1 MKYTSL
7 YTLNRKED
15 KSARKQAIFRLN
27 LALLI
32 FASVMTA
39 LLYLLTYVD
48 ESKYTTTAKVFTVTE
63 DGTQFVDGAGYIWEV
78 SDTDYKENTFVEITF
93 DNNGTDY
100 NRLDDIITNVRPQKQ
115 LTKRT
120 SVCIILTGKFSTN
133 TGG

>member
-115 LTKRT
+115 LTKRV
-120 SVCIILTGKFSTN
+120 SVGIIK
-133 TGG
+133 

>member
-32 FASVMTA
+32 FATVMTA

-115 LTKRT
+115 LTKRVSFVT
-120 SVCIILTGKFSTN
+120 IK
-133 TGG
+133 